1 MLIFGISSESAAHD
15 TSSALQTDKLSAFM
29 CQAPKLETSGL
40 DSLETSGLGSLE
52 TSGLDS
58 LETSGLDGLET
69 SGRDRLEATG
79 AKLSWQ
85 LKAEDV
91 LKVNC
96 LFKKFTHFE

>member
-1 MLIFGISSESAAHD
+1 MDILSEMCSGPAYRRIHRAAKKRG
-15 TSSALQTDKLSAFM
+15 SNPDKLGS
-29 CQAPKLETSGL
+29 SGL
-40 DSLETSGLGSLE
+40 DSLETSGLDSLE